1 MVDYYGKFRQTYQSH
16 GSYELWEFLPRMVCK
31 NTFLLVC
38 IVVKITMFDVVYL
51 PFVFSNAFYNML
63 QQSDILIQLRVL
75 YAILR
80 ITYLF
85 HGLYNLIPYL
95 ILETDVTSQL
105 FSQVFLTSL
114 SL

>member
-1 MVDYYGKFRQTYQSH
+1 MSYGKFCPEWGVKTH
-16 GSYELWEFLPRMVCK
+16 L
-31 NTFLLVC
+31 LLVC

-51 PFVFSNAFYNML
+51 PIVFPNAFYNML

-85 HGLYNLIPYL
+85 HGILI
-95 ILETDVTSQL
+95 
-105 FSQVFLTSL
+105 
-114 SL
+114 